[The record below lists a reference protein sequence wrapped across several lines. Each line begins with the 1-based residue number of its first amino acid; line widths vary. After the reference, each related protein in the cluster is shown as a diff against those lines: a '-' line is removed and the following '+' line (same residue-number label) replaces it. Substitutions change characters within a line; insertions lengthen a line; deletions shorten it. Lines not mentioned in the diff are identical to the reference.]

1 MSKTRLRELFISGHI
16 SYREYMAELNRLD
29 EARER
34 LYELCLEGKIT
45 FAELRD
51 MLSRLDRTEGEL
63 PKPPTIY

>member
-1 MSKTRLRELFISGHI
+1 
-16 SYREYMAELNRLD
+16 MAELNRLD

-45 FAELRD
+45 FAELKD
-51 MLSRLDRTEGEL
+51 MLSRLDRTEGDL